1 MSSVVTGLGS
11 IGAISPLPKLPSL
24 QPAEGQGGFGGVLSS
39 ALQHLNQLSGGAE
52 QQVGNL
58 LKGGSGDVSTV
69 MIAVEKADV
78 AFQMM
83 MQVRNKIVSAY
94 QDIEKMQF

>member
-11 IGAISPLPKLPSL
+11 IGTISPLPKLSSL
-24 QPAEGQGGFGGVLSS
+24 QPAEGQSGFGAVLST

-52 QQVGNL
+52 QQVSNL
-58 LKGGSGDVSTV
+58 LKGASGDVSTV
-69 MIAVEKADV
+69 MIAVEKADT

>member
-1 MSSVVTGLGS
+1 MSSVVSGLGS
-11 IGAISPLPKLPSL
+11 IGTISPLPKLSSL
-24 QPAEGQGGFGGVLSS
+24 QPAEGQGGFGAVLST

-52 QQVGNL
+52 QQVSNL
-58 LKGGSGDVSTV
+58 LKGASGDVSTV
-69 MIAVEKADV
+69 MIAVEKADT

>member
-1 MSSVVTGLGS
+1 LPQL
-11 IGAISPLPKLPSL
+11 SPSKPSA
-24 QPAEGQGGFGGVLSS
+24 AEGGFSGILNN
-39 ALQHLNQLSGGAE
+39 ALYQVNQLSGNSE
-52 QQVGNL
+52 QQVSNL
-58 LKGGSGDVSTV
+58 LKGGNTDMSTV

-78 AFQMM
+78 AFQLM

>member
-1 MSSVVTGLGS
+1 M
-11 IGAISPLPKLPSL
+11 PSL
-24 QPAEGQGGFGGVLSS
+24 QPAEEQGGFGAVLST
-39 ALQHLNQLSGGAE
+39 ALQHVNELSNGAD
-52 QQVGNL
+52 QQIGTL
-58 LKGGSGDVSTV
+58 LKGGNADMSTV

-78 AFQMM
+78 AFQLM

>member
-11 IGAISPLPKLPSL
+11 VGSISPLPKLPSL
-24 QPAEGQGGFGGVLSS
+24 QPSEGQGGFGAVLSG

-52 QQVGNL
+52 QQVANL
-58 LKGGSGDVSTV
+58 LKGASGDVSTV
-69 MIAVEKADV
+69 MIAVEKADA